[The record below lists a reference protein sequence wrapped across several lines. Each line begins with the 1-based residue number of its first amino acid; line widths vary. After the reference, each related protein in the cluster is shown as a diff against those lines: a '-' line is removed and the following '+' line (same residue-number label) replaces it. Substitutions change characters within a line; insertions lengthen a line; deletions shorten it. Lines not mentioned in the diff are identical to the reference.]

1 MLVVVKM
8 CIISAGIRGENVGG
22 SHDVYYQC

>member
-8 CIISAGIRGENVGG
+8 CIISVGMRGRDVGG